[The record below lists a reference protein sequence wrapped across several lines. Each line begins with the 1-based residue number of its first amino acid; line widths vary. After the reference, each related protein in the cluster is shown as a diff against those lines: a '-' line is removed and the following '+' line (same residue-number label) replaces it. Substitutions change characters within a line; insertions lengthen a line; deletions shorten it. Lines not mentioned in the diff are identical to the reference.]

1 MSGGMRQRL
10 PALTLRDLT
19 ASLFRQSR
27 VAIGCFVFS
36 AAAVVAAVLMS
47 PTVYEAELK
56 ILVKRDRVDSLLT
69 GSESGSAARSDVS
82 EPELFSEVELLR
94 GTDLLEAVAI
104 ATSLPDRMQKGATA
118 DRGTKAVAQAVAALR
133 DDLTVAPIRKT
144 WMIDVT
150 YTDSDPQFARQ
161 LLDTLARLYLEKH
174 LALRR
179 PPGAHQFYS
188 DQLERTA
195 AELRAAQAQ
204 LQAFGERR
212 RVVSAATQREAVLQ
226 KLAEFEALHHRA
238 WAELAE
244 TGRRVTALGL
254 ERARTPT
261 RRASQQRTTDSAG
274 IIQDLQARIL
284 NLELKRSELLQKF
297 TPEYRAVVDVNRQL
311 EQARASL
318 EQARKAPVREETV
331 VENPTVQW
339 LDNEIARARTEQAAL
354 GTRVRSIAETVR
366 QYRARALSLDADDA
380 VQQDLMRAVKF
391 AEDKHL
397 LYQRK
402 QEEARISDALDQT
415 RIANVAIAQAPTVP
429 SEPVGRRRLPKVL
442 IGLFVTVLLSV
453 GAALTADAFSPT
465 IRTPDELQLALDA
478 PVLAWAPAMRR

>member
-1 MSGGMRQRL
+1 M
-10 PALTLRDLT
+10 
-19 ASLFRQSR
+19 
-27 VAIGCFVFS
+27 
-36 AAAVVAAVLMS
+36 
-47 PTVYEAELK
+47 
-56 ILVKRDRVDSLLT
+56 
-69 GSESGSAARSDVS
+69 
-82 EPELFSEVELLR
+82 
-94 GTDLLEAVAI
+94 AI
-104 ATSLPDRMQKGATA
+104 ATSLPERVSKGATA
-118 DRGTKAVAQAVAALR
+118 DERPKALSRAVAALR
-133 DDLTVAPIRKT
+133 EDLSVAPIRKT

-150 YTDSDPQFARQ
+150 YANSDPQFAKQ
-161 LLDTLARLYLEKH
+161 LLDTLSRLYLEKH

-226 KLAEFEALHHRA
+226 KLAEFEALQHQAR
-238 WAELAE
+238 AELAE
-244 TGRRVTALGL
+244 TSRRVTALGL
-254 ERARTPT
+254 ERARTPA

-274 IIQDLQARIL
+274 IIQDIQTRIL

-297 TPEYRAVVDVNRQL
+297 TPQYRAVVDVNRQL
-311 EQARASL
+311 EHARAAL

-331 VENPTVQW
+331 AENPTVQW
-339 LDNEIARARTEQAAL
+339 LDNEIARARTERAAL
-354 GTRVRSIAETVR
+354 DTRAQSIAETVA
-366 QYRARALSLDADDA
+366 QYRARAQSLDADDA
-380 VQQDLMRAVKF
+380 VQQDLLRAVKF
-391 AEDKHL
+391 AEDKYL

-429 SEPVGRRRLPKVL
+429 SEPVRSRRLPWIL
-442 IGLFVTVLLSV
+442 IGLFVAVLLSV
-453 GAALTADAFSPT
+453 GAALAADALSSA